1 MEGAKMTT
9 LYYRQTQNECAG
21 AAVLHALYDPDD
33 ITPIEL
39 ADAAALID
47 QFPTSNS
54 KDGGTS
60 IEACLGVAH
69 KMGLCPAYANIE
81 PLPKRVLE
89 HLATGGRVCLS
100 IDSQARNPVTGAP
113 MGHAVCIT
121 AGDDYGVAVYDPAHG
136 EKYAW
141 TWTRINAEAS
151 KAGRGYWL
159 VDTDTAGVVKRSI
172 SRRRVPLSTIAAAI
186 ILVSIICYA
195 LL

>member
-1 MEGAKMTT
+1 MTT
-9 LYYRQTQNECAG
+9 YYRQTQNECAG

-69 KMGLCPAYANIE
+69 KMGLCPAYAKIE

-159 VDTDTAGVVKRSI
+159 VDTDTAGVVKRVKANAT
-172 SRRRVPLSTIAAAI
+172 RRRVTVALALTLASGIAIAALWI
-186 ILVSIICYA
+186 A
-195 LL
+195 L